1 MPIDFLLQIQYNCY
15 KCYYLYLRGIM
26 EKIVIGCD
34 HAAVQM
40 KNNVINHLKAQGYD
54 VIDVGTYSEESCD
67 YPDYAYAAA
76 KKVADGEVAKG
87 ILICGTGIGMSIAAN
102 KVKGIRCAL
111 CDNLFSAEMTR
122 RHNDSNMLAMG
133 ARVISNQLALEI
145 VDMFLQTPF
154 EGDRHQRRIDKVMAI
169 EKE

>member
-1 MPIDFLLQIQYNCY
+1 
-15 KCYYLYLRGIM
+15 M

-40 KNNVINHLKAQGYD
+40 KNNVINHLKSKGYD

-102 KVKGIRCAL
+102 KVNGIRCAL

-122 RHNDSNMLAMG
+122 RHNDSNMLSMG
-133 ARVISNQLALEI
+133 ARVISNQLALKI
-145 VDMFLQTPF
+145 VDMFLDTPF
-154 EGDRHQRRIDKVMAI
+154 EGGRHQRRVDKVMAI

>member
-1 MPIDFLLQIQYNCY
+1 
-15 KCYYLYLRGIM
+15 M

-40 KNNVINHLKAQGYD
+40 KNNVINHLKSRGFD

-76 KKVADGEVAKG
+76 KKVATGEVEKG
-87 ILICGTGIGMSIAAN
+87 ILICGTGIGMSIVAN

-122 RHNDSNMLAMG
+122 RHNNSNMLSMG
-133 ARVISNQLALEI
+133 ARVISNQLAIKI
-145 VDMFLQTPF
+145 VDMFLDTPF
-154 EGDRHQRRIDKVMAI
+154 EGGRHQRRVEKLMAI
-169 EKE
+169 ENE

>member
-1 MPIDFLLQIQYNCY
+1 
-15 KCYYLYLRGIM
+15 M

-40 KNNVINHLKAQGYD
+40 KNNVINHLKSRGFD

-76 KKVADGEVAKG
+76 KKVATGEVEKG

-122 RHNDSNMLAMG
+122 RHNDSNMLSMG
-133 ARVISNQLALEI
+133 ARVISNQLALKI
-145 VDMFLQTPF
+145 VDMFLDTPF
-154 EGDRHQRRIDKVMAI
+154 EGGRHQRRVEKLMAI

>member
-1 MPIDFLLQIQYNCY
+1 
-15 KCYYLYLRGIM
+15 M

-40 KNNVINHLKAQGYD
+40 KNNVINHLKSKGYD

-76 KKVADGEVAKG
+76 KKVADGEVEKG

-122 RHNDSNMLAMG
+122 RHNDSNMLSMG
-133 ARVISNQLALEI
+133 ARVISNQLALKI
-145 VDMFLQTPF
+145 VDMFLDTPF
-154 EGDRHQRRIDKVMAI
+154 EGGRHQRRVDKVMAI

>member
-1 MPIDFLLQIQYNCY
+1 
-15 KCYYLYLRGIM
+15 M

-40 KNNVINHLKAQGYD
+40 KNNVINPLKSRGFD

-76 KKVADGEVAKG
+76 KKVATGEVKRG
-87 ILICGTGIGMSIAAN
+87 ILICGTGIGMSIVAN

-122 RHNDSNMLAMG
+122 RHNDSNMLSMG
-133 ARVISNQLALEI
+133 ARVISNQLALKI
-145 VDMFLQTPF
+145 VDMFLDTPF
-154 EGDRHQRRIDKVMAI
+154 EGGRHQRRVEKLMAI
-169 EKE
+169 ENE

>member
-1 MPIDFLLQIQYNCY
+1 M
-15 KCYYLYLRGIM
+15 K
-26 EKIVIGCD
+26 KIVIGCD

-40 KNNVINHLKAQGYD
+40 KNNVINYLKSKGYD

-67 YPDYAYAAA
+67 YPDYAFAAA
-76 KKVADGEVAKG
+76 KKVASGEVDKG

-122 RHNDSNMLAMG
+122 RHNDSNMLSMG
-133 ARVISNQLALEI
+133 ARVISNNLALKI
-145 VDMFLQTPF
+145 VDMFLETPF
-154 EGDRHQRRIDKVMAI
+154 EGDRHQRRIDKMMAI
-169 EKE
+169 ENE

>member
-1 MPIDFLLQIQYNCY
+1 
-15 KCYYLYLRGIM
+15 M

-40 KNNVINHLKAQGYD
+40 KNNVVNHLKSKGYD

-122 RHNDSNMLAMG
+122 RHNDSNMLSMG
-133 ARVISNQLALEI
+133 ARVISNQLALKI
-145 VDMFLQTPF
+145 VDMFLDTPF
-154 EGDRHQRRIDKVMAI
+154 EGGRHQRRVDKVMAI

>member
-1 MPIDFLLQIQYNCY
+1 
-15 KCYYLYLRGIM
+15 M

-40 KNNVINHLKAQGYD
+40 KNNVINHLKSKGYD

-102 KVKGIRCAL
+102 KVNGIRCAL

-122 RHNDSNMLAMG
+122 RHNDSNMHSMG
-133 ARVISNQLALEI
+133 ARVISNQLALKI
-145 VDMFLQTPF
+145 VDMFLDTPF
-154 EGDRHQRRIDKVMAI
+154 EGGRHQRRVDKVMAI

>member
-1 MPIDFLLQIQYNCY
+1 
-15 KCYYLYLRGIM
+15 M

-40 KNNVINHLKAQGYD
+40 KNNVINHLKSQGYD

-102 KVKGIRCAL
+102 KVNGIRCAL

-122 RHNDSNMLAMG
+122 RHNDSNMLSMG
-133 ARVISNQLALEI
+133 ARVISNQLALKI
-145 VDMFLQTPF
+145 VDMFLDTPF
-154 EGDRHQRRIDKVMAI
+154 EGGRHQRRVEKLMAI
-169 EKE
+169 ENE

>member
-1 MPIDFLLQIQYNCY
+1 
-15 KCYYLYLRGIM
+15 M

-40 KNNVINHLKAQGYD
+40 KNNVINHLKSQGYD

-76 KKVADGEVAKG
+76 KKVADGEVEKG

-122 RHNDSNMLAMG
+122 RHNDSNMLSMG
-133 ARVISNQLALEI
+133 ARVISNQLALKI
-145 VDMFLQTPF
+145 VDMFLDTPF
-154 EGDRHQRRIDKVMAI
+154 EGGRHQRRVDKVMAI

>member
-1 MPIDFLLQIQYNCY
+1 
-15 KCYYLYLRGIM
+15 M

-40 KNNVINHLKAQGYD
+40 KNNVINHLKSRGFD

-76 KKVADGEVAKG
+76 KKVATGEVEKG

-122 RHNDSNMLAMG
+122 RHNNSNMLSMG
-133 ARVISNQLALEI
+133 ASVISNQLALKI
-145 VDMFLQTPF
+145 VDMFLDTPF
-154 EGDRHQRRIDKVMAI
+154 EGGRHQRRVEKLMAI
-169 EKE
+169 ENE

>member
-1 MPIDFLLQIQYNCY
+1 
-15 KCYYLYLRGIM
+15 M

-40 KNNVINHLKAQGYD
+40 KNNVINHLKSRGFD

-76 KKVADGEVAKG
+76 KKVATGEVEKG

-122 RHNDSNMLAMG
+122 RHNDSNMLSMG
-133 ARVISNQLALEI
+133 ARVISNQLALKI
-145 VDMFLQTPF
+145 VDMFLDTPF
-154 EGDRHQRRIDKVMAI
+154 EGGRHQRRVEKLMAI
-169 EKE
+169 ENE

>member
-1 MPIDFLLQIQYNCY
+1 
-15 KCYYLYLRGIM
+15 M

-40 KNNVINHLKAQGYD
+40 KNNVINHLKSRGFD

-76 KKVADGEVAKG
+76 KKVATGEVEKG

-122 RHNDSNMLAMG
+122 RHNNSNMLSMG
-133 ARVISNQLALEI
+133 ARVISNQLALKI
-145 VDMFLQTPF
+145 VDMFLDTPF
-154 EGDRHQRRIDKVMAI
+154 EGGRHQRRVEKLMAI
-169 EKE
+169 ENE